1 MITKL
6 LRKNVSA
13 WQLGAYA
20 AACLVGLSI
29 LLVSISFYAD
39 VRSIRN
45 SADGSADYIVL
56 SKPVNMLAALGYGNA
71 DAMSFTQA
79 EIEELRQQPWVKRV
93 GEFKSAGFNI
103 SASVEF
109 AGRGLSTALFF
120 ESLPDDFVDI
130 DTDSWQFDHSNAEI
144 PILVPRDYLALY
156 NFGFAASRGMPQIS
170 EDLIRQV
177 PIRIA
182 LAGNGHYDILP
193 ARIVGLSSR
202 LNTIAVPDSFMSW
215 ATNRY
220 GDANSSRQPARLIV
234 ELSSPGDP
242 AINQW
247 LEDNE
252 IESSDNSAVSG
263 QTAYVAAVC
272 ATVVGIIGAVIAS
285 LAVMILLLSILLLI
299 QKNRDKI
306 RDLTL
311 LGYSRSEVGKFYRK
325 LIITINCIVT
335 AGAIAVT
342 IAISPLWRRA
352 LESLGTTSSNVGN
365 MIIYAL
371 IIMSAVSAAAILS
384 CNKMIK
390 KASL

>member
-193 ARIVGLSSR
+193 ACIVGLSSR

-215 ATNRY
+215 ATDRY

-272 ATVVGIIGAVIAS
+272 ATVVGIIGAVIAG